1 MNKGKTIFASIFV
14 MTLEREATMLYK
26 YFRQKDT
33 YFVTR
38 DKDNMPYEVNEFW
51 PVNKGS
57 GRTVFQVDQIESAY

>member
-38 DKDNMPYEVNEFW
+38 DKENMSYEVNEF
-51 PVNKGS
+51 
-57 GRTVFQVDQIESAY
+57 